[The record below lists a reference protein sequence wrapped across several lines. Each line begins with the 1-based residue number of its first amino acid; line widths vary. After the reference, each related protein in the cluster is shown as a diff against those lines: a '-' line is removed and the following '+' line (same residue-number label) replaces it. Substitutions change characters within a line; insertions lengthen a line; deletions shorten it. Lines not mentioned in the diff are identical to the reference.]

1 VSVLI
6 AAALVT
12 GCGGAAGGQ
21 PRHRFTAA
29 AAAGLCR
36 EHPAVPSDGAG
47 GRYDRQVLAY
57 GPVMYL
63 AMGSPSTG
71 VADDL
76 SGNRHRGTYLPAGGH
91 PATARLPD
99 GELAAAFNGHGQY
112 LDVPSAPDLSVTHTG
127 CLTVQAWV
135 WPATLQFPD
144 EEGSGYVYVL
154 GKGTSGKQEYALRM
168 YSLDNTEVPERP
180 NRMSAYVFNLGG
192 GLGSGAYFQDR
203 LLPHAWMMVTFV
215 IDDRPS
221 AAWPDGYIAIYKNDE
236 LRGQVSIG
244 QFDVTPKAS
253 TAPFRV
259 ATRQL
264 ISYFDGAIGKVAV
277 FDYALSG
284 QQVAA
289 VYNAMP

>member
-1 VSVLI
+1 MSVLI
-6 AAALVT
+6 AAGLVT

-21 PRHRFTAA
+21 PGSRVRAA

-36 EHPAVPSDGAG
+36 EQPAVPPDGVR

-63 AMGSPSTG
+63 AMGRPSAG

-76 SGNRHRGTYLPAGGH
+76 SGNGHRGRYLPAGSH
-91 PATARLPD
+91 PAAARLPD

-112 LDVPSAPDLSVTHTG
+112 LEVPSAPDLSVTHTG

-135 WPATLQFPD
+135 APATLQFPD

-192 GLGSGAYFQDR
+192 GLGSGAYFQGR
-203 LLPHAWMMVTFV
+203 LQPHAWMMVTFV

-221 AAWPDGYIAIYKNDE
+221 AAWPDGYVAIYKNDQ

-244 QFDVTPKAS
+244 QFGVTPRAS

-264 ISYFDGAIGKVAV
+264 TSYFDGAVGKVAV

-284 QQVAA
+284 QQVTA